1 MPRKQPEYTITK
13 LDLSKKRDL
22 DKLSELAGDSME
34 ANLAVGTGY
43 FRIKRY
49 RDALPH
55 LEYAASQG
63 SSDAKAHL
71 AEMYYYGFGVEI
83 DREEAFRL
91 NTEAS
96 DDGNLYSTYTLG
108 MMYLRGV
115 ATEMDVQKAYELI
128 SRAADRRYPQALNA
142 LGTFYMTGTF
152 VERDLVEAERLFRDA
167 VSLGDRRAAA
177 NLEVLS
183 QMGDDDVP
191 EMMVLSKGMM
201 PTKRSRL

>member
-1 MPRKQPEYTITK
+1 
-13 LDLSKKRDL
+13 
-22 DKLSELAGDSME
+22 
-34 ANLAVGTGY
+34 
-43 FRIKRY
+43 
-49 RDALPH
+49 
-55 LEYAASQG
+55 
-63 SSDAKAHL
+63 
-71 AEMYYYGFGVEI
+71 
-83 DREEAFRL
+83 
-91 NTEAS
+91 
-96 DDGNLYSTYTLG
+96 
-108 MMYLRGV
+108 
-115 ATEMDVQKAYELI
+115 MDVQKAYELI